1 MERPRSESW
10 RRVGRQ
16 EKFSILVLTKKR
28 DAPRASASLHCS
40 VVSVVGNGYWVGFDK
55 HGGSAGYHSETRI
68 AGWINIATAGTS

>member
-1 MERPRSESW
+1 MAPGRSSGEIQYFDFNK
-10 RRVGRQ
+10 R
-16 EKFSILVLTKKR
+16 R
-28 DAPRASASLHCS
+28 DALRASASLHCS